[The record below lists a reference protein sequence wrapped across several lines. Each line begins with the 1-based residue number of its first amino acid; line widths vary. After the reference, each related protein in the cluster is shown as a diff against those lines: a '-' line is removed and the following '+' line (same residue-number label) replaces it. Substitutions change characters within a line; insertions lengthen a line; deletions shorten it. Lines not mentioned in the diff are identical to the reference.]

1 MQSVRKL
8 IIAIHDLHPW
18 GGQDKSNLEILFG
31 LSKKMPLEIHAYQF
45 TDHRPW
51 PSVTFT
57 KYAGLRRPLILKVL
71 SYGFRSFFRFSHLR
85 KTEKVWVQSTGTAT
99 WDPDVFQIQF
109 LHKTWQNLQA
119 DFNLEDDAPFFKSIY
134 HQILQLFNVWLE
146 HRVYKKNKKYIAIS
160 HSIKKELIQNFQ
172 ISEKNIRTIYHGVDS
187 QYFCP
192 PTTDEAIAARERVRN
207 ELRIPKDALV
217 LLHTGALNQRKGV
230 PLALETIGVLKAE
243 GFSNIH
249 YIAVGAGDIKP
260 LKKIAT
266 EEEISEYVHF
276 IQHSKN
282 IRDYYWASD
291 VFFFPTVYEPFG
303 LVILEAMASGLP
315 CVVSPSAGGS
325 ELIEHEQNGLLIE
338 NILDPVSMAQ
348 QLATLIKNPAQQKR
362 FSANA
367 IATAQQRPWD
377 IVSEEYFQ
385 FYQSLNTANS

>member
-1 MQSVRKL
+1 MQLVRKL

-31 LSKKMPLEIHAYQF
+31 LSQKIPLEIHAYQF

-51 PSVTFT
+51 PSVTFI
-57 KYAGLRRPLILKVL
+57 KYKGLRRPMILKVL
-71 SYGFRSFFRFSHLR
+71 SYGLRTLFRLSHLR

-119 DFNLEDDAPFFKSIY
+119 DFNLEDDAPFLKSIY

-160 HSIKKELIQNFQ
+160 HSIKKELMQNFQ
-172 ISEKNIRTIYHGVDS
+172 IPEKNIRTIYHGVDS
-187 QYFCP
+187 KYFCP
-192 PTTDEAIAARERVRN
+192 PTTDEALAARERVRN

-230 PLALETIGVLKAE
+230 PMALETIGVLKAE

-249 YIAVGAGDIKP
+249 YLAVGAGDVEP
-260 LKKIAT
+260 LKKIAAD
-266 EEEISEYVHF
+266 EKISEYVHF

-291 VFFFPTVYEPFG
+291 LFFFPTVYEPFG

-325 ELIEHEQNGLLIE
+325 ELIDHEQNGLLIE

-348 QLATLIKNPAQQKR
+348 QLGSLIKNPDLRKR
-362 FSANA
+362 FATA
-367 IATAQQRPWD
+367 GVATAQARPWTL
-377 IVSEEYFQ
+377 VSEEYFQ
-385 FYQSLNTANS
+385 FYQSLNSTIP

>member
-325 ELIEHEQNGLLIE
+325 ELIEHEQNGILIE

>member
-1 MQSVRKL
+1 MQSIRKL

-31 LSKKMPLEIHAYQF
+31 LSKKLPLEIHAYQF

-57 KYAGLRRPLILKVL
+57 KYLGLRRPLILKVL
-71 SYGFRSFFRFSHLR
+71 SYGLRSLFRFSSLR

-99 WDPDVFQIQF
+99 FDPDVFQIQF

-172 ISEKNIRTIYHGVDS
+172 IPEKNIRTIYHGVDS
-187 QYFCP
+187 QYFCS
-192 PTTDEAIAARERVRN
+192 PTTDEALAARERIRN

-249 YIAVGAGDIKP
+249 YIAVGAGDVKP
-260 LKKIAT
+260 LKKIAA
-266 EEEISEYVHF
+266 EEKISEYVHF
-276 IQHSKN
+276 IQHTKN

-291 VFFFPTVYEPFG
+291 LFFFPTVYEPFG

-325 ELIEHEQNGLLIE
+325 ELIEHDQNGLLIE

-348 QLATLIKNPAQQKR
+348 QLGTLIKNPAQQKR

-377 IVSEEYFQ
+377 VVSEEYFQ
-385 FYQSLNTANS
+385 FYQSLNSANS

>member
-134 HQILQLFNVWLE
+134 HQILQLFNVWIE

-325 ELIEHEQNGLLIE
+325 ELIEHEQNGILIE

>member
-1 MQSVRKL
+1 MRKL

-325 ELIEHEQNGLLIE
+325 ELIEHEQNGILIE

>member
-71 SYGFRSFFRFSHLR
+71 SYGFRSFFRFSHFR
-85 KTEKVWVQSTGTAT
+85 KTEKVCVQSTGTAT